1 MKRILMLGTGGTI
14 ACKHTESG
22 LTPAITPEE
31 LVGFIPDV
39 KDVCEVYTH
48 QVCNVDS
55 TKCNPCTLE
64 NDEPGGR
71 RSL

>member
-14 ACKHTESG
+14 ACKHTEGG

-48 QVCNVDS
+48 QV
-55 TKCNPCTLE
+55 
-64 NDEPGGR
+64 
-71 RSL
+71 

>member
-14 ACKHTESG
+14 ACKHTEGG

-55 TKCNPCTLE
+55 TNVTPAHWK

-71 RSL
+71 RAL